1 MLVVMKPVF
10 LGMRLAL
17 KSALNFE
24 FCSAFFQEFHR
35 ISIGATMNLSS
46 TLRTQSSTQ
55 SSTQS
60 RTQSP
65 AQSFT
70 PLRPPAGLQCA
81 VLQRIVLQPIQQ
93 WLDTVEVRNST
104 TAHRIAKF
112 IPAQCP
118 FERDVKFFGRTVAHI
133 PPLCKLN
140 PLYEQFV
147 GLRFRALCY
156 LADECGEDIQQYC

>member
-1 MLVVMKPVF
+1 
-10 LGMRLAL
+10 
-17 KSALNFE
+17 
-24 FCSAFFQEFHR
+24 
-35 ISIGATMNLSS
+35 MNSSS
-46 TLRTQSSTQ
+46 TLRTPSRTQ

-65 AQSFT
+65 TQSFIS
-70 PLRPPAGLQCA
+70 PLRPQADSQF
-81 VLQRIVLQPIQQ
+81 VLFQRVVLQPIQQ
-93 WLDTVEVRNST
+93 WLDAVEVRNPIL
-104 TAHRIAKF
+104 AHRIAKL

-118 FERDVKFFGRTVAHI
+118 FERDIKFFGRTIAHI